1 MKRLLAALL
10 LPCALGAQGKVAGWY
25 AESRT
30 SSEFSG
36 AGAPKLPP
44 RTVREWHAGDR
55 MRTEV
60 ANSGNYTVVL
70 DTSRTMYI
78 VSPTT
83 KVIRIA
89 SATDLA
95 RENVADVEATERKLG
110 RYTDLGPAETILG
123 HKTRKYRVSATWT
136 MKLRL
141 LNDATPRPV
150 KYTRT
155 VWLAADSSDPAIKA
169 ALRTLRRSK
178 ASNLPRGVELK
189 SEAITEGIRE
199 GGAITTRR
207 EMTVL
212 RAESVDPAIFT
223 LPTGY
228 QRVAVGD
235 ELRTRLKQADQ
246 MQKANDELNRL
257 RTSNR
262 PADQARARS
271 LVDSLL
277 KAWKPD
283 SARLKQM
290 MQDDPNAVR
299 INAGAK
305 KKP

>member
-1 MKRLLAALL
+1 MTRVLAALV

-25 AESRT
+25 AESKT
-30 SSEFSG
+30 STEYSG
-36 AGAPKLPP
+36 AEAQKLPP
-44 RTVREWHAGDR
+44 RTVREWHAGER
-55 MRTEV
+55 VRTETV
-60 ANSGNYTVVL
+60 NSANYTVVL

-78 VSPTT
+78 VSPAT

-89 SATDLA
+89 SATALA
-95 RENVADVEATERKLG
+95 RENSTDLAATERKLG
-110 RYTDLGPAETILG
+110 QYTDLGPAETILG
-123 HKTRKYRVSATWT
+123 HTTRKYRVSASWT

-141 LNDATPRPV
+141 LNDVTPRPV

-155 VWLAADSSDPAIKA
+155 VWLTADSSDPAIKA
-169 ALRTLRRSK
+169 ALRTLRRAK
-178 ASNLPRGVELK
+178 TSNLPRGVELK
-189 SEAITEGIRE
+189 SESTTEGIRE

-223 LPTGY
+223 LPKGY

-235 ELRTRLKQADQ
+235 ELRTRLRQADAI
-246 MQKANDELNRL
+246 QKANDELNRL

-262 PADQARARS
+262 PTDQARARA
-271 LVDSLL
+271 LMDSLL

-283 SARLKQM
+283 SVPLKERM
-290 MQDDPNAVR
+290 MADPNAVR